1 MKRWHQVLVGT
12 AFVGVIAGGAAVLWI
27 VRTAEPRLRR
37 ELEVWLSDRLN
48 SEVALASL
56 TVRLFPA
63 VRLEGTGLVL
73 RIKDRPDLPPF
84 VTVERWTGAGALR
97 GLRSRRLEAVRLE
110 GVTVTV
116 PPGRKADLRSL
127 TVDGGGAGDAAPAD
141 DGRRRPRPPLV
152 DRLVAEAVTVT
163 VLPRHADRDP
173 VVWDVR
179 DLELAP
185 FSLDEAAPFSATV
198 DTPLPQD
205 RARVSGMV
213 GPWPRRDFD
222 RLPLSGQFTFEG
234 DLAGV
239 PGLAGRLV
247 ASGEVLGTLER
258 LATNGVASSPALGLT
273 TAAPGRLPMTAT
285 FEAAF
290 DGTSGDLF
298 LSSLMTT
305 VGRSAFKTTG
315 SITRQKGVRGRHV
328 HLAVSTPDPVE
339 LADVLRLLVDGQRP
353 PVSGRLTIDAA
364 LEMAPGDADVIDRL
378 DLAGT
383 FRVAGATFGNR
394 AVQEKVDDLARRG
407 QGRPD
412 DSAIRGVAA
421 AMRGR
426 VRVRANHL
434 TLRDIRFA
442 VPGAEIDAAGG
453 YRLDTERL
461 DFRGVARLDAGMSRT
476 LTGAKRL
483 LLRPLDPLLSKDGA
497 GTRLVLDI
505 RGSKSDPTV
514 DIDLGASLRGRR

>member
-1 MKRWHQVLVGT
+1 MKRWQQVLVGT
-12 AFVGVIAGGAAVLWI
+12 ALLVVVAGAGTVVWL

-37 ELEVWLSDRLN
+37 EVELWLSDRLN
-48 SEVALASL
+48 SDVALASL
-56 TVRLFPA
+56 TVRLFPS

-84 VTVERWTGAGALR
+84 VTVERWAGTGALR
-97 GLRSRRLEAVRLE
+97 GLRSRRLAEIRLD

-127 TVDGGGAGDAAPAD
+127 TGD
-141 DGRRRPRPPLV
+141 DGDGRDRGGDERHRPRPARI
-152 DRLVAEAVTVT
+152 DRLIAGAVTVT

-179 DLELAP
+179 DLEVAP

-198 DTPLPQD
+198 DTPLPED
-205 RARVSGMV
+205 RARVSGTV

-222 RLPLSGQFTFEG
+222 ALPLTGQFTFEG

-239 PGLAGRLV
+239 PGLDGRLR
-247 ASGEVLGTLER
+247 ASGNVLGTLER
-258 LATNGVASSPALGLT
+258 LATSGVASSTALGLT
-273 TAAPGRLPMTAT
+273 AAASGRLPMTAT
-285 FEAAF
+285 FEAVF

-305 VGRSAFKTTG
+305 VGQSAFKTSG

-328 HLAVSTPDPVE
+328 HLAVTTPDPVD

-353 PVSGRLTIDAA
+353 PVSGRLTVDAA
-364 LEMAPGDADVIDRL
+364 VEMAPGEADVIDRL
-378 DLAGT
+378 DVAGT
-383 FRVAGATFGNR
+383 FAVAGARFANR
-394 AVQEKVDDLARRG
+394 AVQGKVDDLSRRG
-407 QGRPD
+407 LGRPD
-412 DSAIRGVAA
+412 DTTISGVGA

-426 VRVRANHL
+426 VVMRQTRL
-434 TLRDIRFA
+434 TLQDIRFA
-442 VPGAEIDAAGG
+442 VPGVEIDAAGRYG
-453 YRLDTERL
+453 LVSERL
-461 DFRGVARLDAGMSRT
+461 DFRGVVRLDAGLSRT
-476 LTGAKRL
+476 LTGAKRV

-514 DIDLGASLRGRR
+514 DVDVGASLRGRR